1 MVLPAIFT
9 ASLAL
14 SWSDWKAKHNRQYE
28 ASEDARRAGIF
39 AANAKTVDAMNARGS
54 RARFEL
60 NHFADLSPAEF
71 RSKYLGFKGEAAKGV
86 RRAENRE
93 AARVSGKA
101 PTSYDW
107 RTKSGVLAPV
117 QDQGQCGSC
126 WAFSATCNME
136 SRLAIARGQ
145 RVNKLAEQALVD
157 CEKNC
162 GQYRF
167 FNGCDAGCEGGL
179 QPNAFKFGMSKGM
192 PTEGSYPYTATD
204 GTCQSFTS
212 VANFTSWE
220 FVSTDENQMA
230 AYVAAHSPISVA
242 VDASNWQFY
251 SGGIIDAGGDVC
263 ATQDPNNPSLDH
275 GVTVVGYTPDY
286 WVVRNSWAA
295 SWGESGYVRLQFGQD
310 TCGVALF
317 ACSAIP

>member
-1 MVLPAIFT
+1 MKMK
-9 ASLAL
+9 L
-14 SWSDWKAKHNRQYE
+14 SA
-28 ASEDARRAGIF
+28 DARSCLAHGVT
-39 AANAKTVDAMNARGS
+39 ADYSGMNVQ
-54 RARFEL
+54 
-60 NHFADLSPAEF
+60 DI
-71 RSKYLGFKGEAAKGV
+71 
-86 RRAENRE
+86 
-93 AARVSGKA
+93 

-107 RTKSGVLAPV
+107 RTKTGVLAPV

-157 CEKNC
+157 CEHNC

-167 FNGCDAGCEGGL
+167 FNGCDSGCEGGL

-192 PTEGSYPYTATD
+192 PTEGAYPYTATD
-204 GTCQSFTS
+204 GTCQSFHS

-220 FVSTDENQMA
+220 FVSTDETQMA
-230 AYVAAHSPISVA
+230 AYVAAKSPISVA

-275 GVTVVGYTPDY
+275 GVTVVGYTADY
-286 WVVRNSWAA
+286 WIVRNSWAS
-295 SWGESGYVRLQFGQD
+295 SWGENGYVRLQFGQD